1 MGFLLSKH
9 RTATVWA
16 KEGIYMARRTQIKD
30 IETAV
35 KIFYTYPELGTKQ
48 VQELYDCGRNKATE
62 LKAIARKLQDEKGI
76 LTYSSSSVNTRCA
89 YEAWGIDIEDLEK
102 RLIVARKLFG

>member
-1 MGFLLSKH
+1 MEK
-9 RTATVWA
+9 RCCMA
-16 KEGIYMARRTQIKD
+16 KRIQIKD

-35 KIFYTYPELGTKQ
+35 RIFYTYPDLGTKQ
-48 VQELYDCGRNKATE
+48 VQELYDCGRSKAAE

-76 LTYSSSSVNTRCA
+76 VKYSSSTVNTRCA

-102 RLIVARKLFG
+102 RLVIARKLFG